1 MSIGRRWLD
10 DKRRLTRHG
19 NGIRTPADGGRG
31 NIFGYLYPSKSALNQ
46 YEGTSEFRV
55 PHTSK
60 VLKFRCIV
68 VWFTHLGQRQ
78 LSLCFSPG
86 SEVLSY
92 SLNAGDELTSTRTR
106 GFSSQSENDSFLGS
120 NEPGNSQ
127 RPVLIV
133 LLPCQIKSQL
143 TADGSISS
151 RLDFLDRRPFL
162 GFLAGG
168 FRFVFCDGGCF
179 LELCDVSFLGS
190 VTFGRQDRDSRSKR
204 CQDRSLGVQ

>member
-1 MSIGRRWLD
+1 M
-10 DKRRLTRHG
+10 
-19 NGIRTPADGGRG
+19 
-31 NIFGYLYPSKSALNQ
+31 
-46 YEGTSEFRV
+46 

-78 LSLCFSPG
+78 LSLCFSSG
-86 SEVLSY
+86 SEILSY

-106 GFSSQSENDSFLGS
+106 GLSSQSENNSFFAS

-133 LLPCQIKSQL
+133 LLPCQIKAQL
-143 TADGSISS
+143 TADGSIFSG
-151 RLDFLDRRPFL
+151 LDFLDRCPFL
-162 GFLAGG
+162 EFLAGG
-168 FRFVFCDGGCF
+168 FHFVFCDGGCF
-179 LELCDVSFLGS
+179 LELCDVSFSGS
-190 VTFGRQDRDSRSKR
+190 VAFGRQDWDSRSKR